1 MENKKDVVEALVK
14 ALNGKNGTS
23 IIGILAIAVIVIG
36 DMIVNNHYSVEANG
50 GKIKPVN
57 NHSANDKVDEDP
69 LPEPEEGATVNTAE
83 DTADDN
89 KL

>member
-1 MENKKDVVEALVK
+1 
-14 ALNGKNGTS
+14 
-23 IIGILAIAVIVIG
+23 
-36 DMIVNNHYSVEANG
+36 MIVNNHYSVEANG
-50 GKIKPVN
+50 VKIKPVN
-57 NHSANDKVDEDP
+57 NHSADDKVDEDP